1 MNSQTPR
8 IFIAATRQNDGKTTS
23 SLGLCALLQ
32 KKYPRV
38 GFIKPVGQRFVEI
51 AKQKIDEDIV
61 LMDRVYH
68 LNCPLGSM
76 SAITVEP
83 NFTRDFLASEKQ
95 TDLADQI
102 IKAFDRVAWE
112 KDFVVCEG
120 TGHAGVG
127 SVFDLSNARVAKI
140 LKSKVILVTQGGIG
154 KPIDEVA
161 LNQALFEK
169 EGVEIIGVIL
179 NKVLEEK
186 MDRVREFAGKGLKR
200 RGLKLLGVIP
210 HQAMLESPTM
220 DLILEETSA
229 DILNDSGG
237 MHRRVETIV
246 VAAME
251 VNHAMTYFREGALII
266 TPSDREDI
274 IRAQASRLGESGI
287 HQLAGM
293 VLTGKFDLSS
303 ESLRIIREMPFPVL
317 HSRENSYEIASK
329 VHDLVVKTKPGDTE
343 KINLIRDLYAEHLD
357 IDEILNCI

>member
-1 MNSQTPR
+1 M
-8 IFIAATRQNDGKTTS
+8 
-23 SLGLCALLQ
+23 
-32 KKYPRV
+32 
-38 GFIKPVGQRFVEI
+38 
-51 AKQKIDEDIV
+51 
-61 LMDRVYH
+61 
-68 LNCPLGSM
+68 
-76 SAITVEP
+76 
-83 NFTRDFLASEKQ
+83 
-95 TDLADQI
+95 
-102 IKAFDRVAWE
+102 
-112 KDFVVCEG
+112 
-120 TGHAGVG
+120 
-127 SVFDLSNARVAKI
+127 
-140 LKSKVILVTQGGIG
+140 
-154 KPIDEVA
+154 
-161 LNQALFEK
+161 NQALFEK